1 MCKVAWSIPVS
12 ADARPGLPLER
23 AIDSPYFPIGIFWG
37 DVSGKCRGVNPRWCE
52 LSGLTVEESLE
63 YGWVRALHPED
74 RQRVLSQQ
82 AAHVRVPAPM
92 DIEFRLL
99 RPDGS
104 LRWVYSQSVA
114 LLDPSGQID
123 GFVGTVSDITSRVE
137 AETALRESELRFRNL
152 VELAPDLIAI
162 HRNGTLLYVNPAGLA
177 MMATADPADIIGH
190 QLMDFIL
197 PAHRAEVAARTA
209 ALQRGEEIGIT
220 EVEVRRCDGEP
231 IWVETVGSATV
242 WEGAP
247 ATQLVARDVTE
258 RRRVAET
265 YRSVVD
271 GVRDVLWVVDRDA
284 EGEWRISLANAAYLR
299 QLGFSTDA
307 EVVGHTLPELVSLGF
322 ASAPDVPRI
331 LEQYDRAAETGRPVE
346 YDSTMTWNG
355 VEKYF
360 STTITPI
367 MSTSGPCT
375 RLFCW
380 SRDLSRKRE
389 RDLAL
394 ARSEA
399 NYRAVVEGTSDAVW
413 VFDRG
418 EDGQYRLTLAN
429 QRSSEL
435 NGLDLKPSIGRTID
449 EAFPR
454 GLARLGNERIRK
466 VEEAGRPLEFEDL
479 FERDG
484 RRWDAITSV
493 TPVFDDAG
501 QCTRIIC
508 SAHDVT
514 DRRNAEMALAQA
526 QKLDSLGVLA
536 GGIAHDFNNLL
547 TTILGNLYLLDGELP
562 EDSPL
567 RAYTEETRVAA
578 ERGADLVKRLLG
590 FSRPGIQAN
599 ETVPLRR
606 LVDETVTLARRALGP
621 SVTLDIAP
629 IDSRAVVSGEF
640 TALQQV
646 LLNLLLNARDAMP
659 GGGRISI
666 HFTPRTIPPSALW
679 EQRRVAPGAYHEL
692 AISDTGEGMSP
703 DVLQRIFDPFFTTK
717 EVGKGTGLGLSTA
730 LSIARAHGGWLAA
743 ESREGEGSRFRF
755 LLPEA

>member
-1 MCKVAWSIPVS
+1 MISDRHIGAPV
-12 ADARPGLPLER
+12 DR
-23 AIDSPYFPIGIFWG
+23 AIDSPYFPVGIFWG
-37 DVSGKCRGVNPRWCE
+37 DTSGKCGGVNPRWCE
-52 LSGLTVEESLE
+52 LSGLSAEESLG
-63 YGWVRALHPED
+63 YGWVRAIHPDD
-74 RQRVLSQQ
+74 RERVLSLHAQ
-82 AAHVRVPAPM
+82 HVREPSPLY
-92 DIEFRLL
+92 IEFRLL
-99 RPDGS
+99 RPGGS
-104 LRWVYSQSVA
+104 ARWVLSQSVA

-123 GFVGTVSDITSRVE
+123 GFVGTVTDITSRVE

-152 VELAPDLIAI
+152 VEVSPDLIAI
-162 HRNGTLLYVNPAGLA
+162 HRNGTFLYVNPAGLA
-177 MMATADPADIIGH
+177 MMAASAPSDIIGH
-190 QLMDFIL
+190 QMMEFIL
-197 PAHRAEVAARTA
+197 PPHREAVAARTA
-209 ALQRGEEIGIT
+209 ALGRGEEIGIT

-258 RRRVAET
+258 RRRSAET

-271 GVRDVLWVVDRDA
+271 GVRDVLWVVDRCNQ
-284 EGEWRISLANAAYLR
+284 GEWRVSLANRAYLK
-299 QLGFSTDA
+299 QLGFTSDA
-307 EVVGHTLPELVSLGF
+307 AVVGHSLPELVALGF

-331 LEQYDRAAETGRPVE
+331 LENYDRAAATGRPVE
-346 YDSTMTWNG
+346 YESTMTWNG

-367 MSTSGPCT
+367 MNSSGPCT

-418 EDGQYRLTLAN
+418 ADGQYRLALAN
-429 QRSSEL
+429 QRSNEL
-435 NGLDLKPSIGRTID
+435 NGLDLRQGIGRTID
-449 EAFPR
+449 EGFPR
-454 GLARLGNERIRK
+454 GLARLAHQRIER
-466 VEEAGRPLEFEDL
+466 VEEARRMLEFEDL
-479 FERDG
+479 FERAG

-493 TPVFDDAG
+493 TPVFDDTG
-501 QCTRIIC
+501 RCTRIIC

-590 FSRPGIQAN
+590 FSRPGI
-599 ETVPLRR
+599 ETKQPVALRR
-606 LVDETVTLARRALGP
+606 LVNETVTLARRTLGP
-621 SVTLDIAP
+621 SITLDIAP
-629 IDSRAVVSGEF
+629 IDSRALVNGEF
-640 TALQQV
+640 SGLQQV

-659 GGGRISI
+659 GGGTISI
-666 HFTPRTIPPSALW
+666 QYMPRTIPPSPLW
-679 EQRRVAPGAYHEL
+679 EQRRVAPGPYHEL
-692 AISDTGEGMSP
+692 AINDTGEGMSS

-717 EVGKGTGLGLSTA
+717 EVGKGTGLGLPTA
-730 LSIARAHGGWLAA
+730 LGVVRAHGGWLAA
-743 ESREGEGSRFRF
+743 ESREGEGSRFRI